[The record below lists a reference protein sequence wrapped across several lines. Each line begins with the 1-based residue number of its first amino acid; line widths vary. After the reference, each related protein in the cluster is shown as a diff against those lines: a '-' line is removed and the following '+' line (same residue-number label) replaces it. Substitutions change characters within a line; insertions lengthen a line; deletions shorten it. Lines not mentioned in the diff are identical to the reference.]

1 MAAIPIAPPRSL
13 VPLVAHPPRFWQR
26 AREKFHRR
34 AACAT
39 SIFLM
44 LVVLVVITT
53 PVQAAPPENANPA
66 LAPWF
71 QSLEVP
77 GTNHSSCC
85 SQSDCR
91 PVDYRISGDYYE
103 ALLTP
108 EQFSRAGVL
117 QPRWIPVPFDRIL
130 QRVDNP
136 TGKAILCWLPGMG
149 VLCFVRP
156 DDT

>member
-1 MAAIPIAPPRSL
+1 MIAASPRSTSGLLSRRGEAAVVNGVIAALALL
-13 VPLVAHPPRFWQR
+13 VTVIAS
-26 AREKFHRR
+26 AR
-34 AACAT
+34 
-39 SIFLM
+39 
-44 LVVLVVITT
+44 
-53 PVQAAPPENANPA
+53 AAPPENADPA

-91 PVDYRISGDYYE
+91 PVDYRIAGDYYE

-108 EQFSRAGVL
+108 EQFARAGVM
-117 QPRWIPVPFDRIL
+117 QPIWIRVPMDRIL
-130 QRVDNP
+130 ERVDNP
-136 TGKAILCWLPGMG
+136 TGKAILCWQPGTG

-156 DDT
+156 EET

>member
-1 MAAIPIAPPRSL
+1 MMEDHGQMTAASPRSTSASL
-13 VPLVAHPPRFWQR
+13 GFRGEAAFINGAVAALALLATFIAA
-26 AREKFHRR
+26 AR
-34 AACAT
+34 
-39 SIFLM
+39 
-44 LVVLVVITT
+44 
-53 PVQAAPPENANPA
+53 AAPPENADPA

-91 PVDYRISGDYYE
+91 PVDYRVVNDYYE

-108 EQFSRAGVL
+108 EQFARAGIL
-117 QPRWIPVPFDRIL
+117 QSQWIRVPFDRIL

-136 TGKAILCWLPGMG
+136 TGKAILCWRPGTG

-156 DDT
+156 DET

>member
-1 MAAIPIAPPRSL
+1 MLVAPSRLPLSL
-13 VPLVAHPPRFWQR
+13 VALSPSFWRR
-26 AREKFHRR
+26 AREALERPPSL
-34 AACAT
+34 AT
-39 SIFLM
+39 S
-44 LVVLVVITT
+44 VLLALAVLIAGAV
-53 PVQAAPPENANPA
+53 PLRAAPPENVDPA

-91 PVDYRISGDYYE
+91 PVDYRIEGDYYE

-117 QPRWIPVPFDRIL
+117 QQRWIPVPFDRIL

-136 TGKAILCWLPGMG
+136 TGKAILCWQPGAG

-156 DDT
+156 AET

>member
-1 MAAIPIAPPRSL
+1 MSLASLRLSIVRL
-13 VPLVAHPPRFWQR
+13 VPRTCVGLVAGCGVASLCLVIVA
-26 AREKFHRR
+26 AR
-34 AACAT
+34 
-39 SIFLM
+39 
-44 LVVLVVITT
+44 
-53 PVQAAPPENANPA
+53 AAPPEKADPA

-91 PVDYRISGDYYE
+91 PVDYRVIDDYYE

-108 EQFSRAGVL
+108 EQFARLGVM
-117 QPRWIPVPFDRIL
+117 QPRWIRVPFDRIL
-130 QRVDNP
+130 ERVDNP
-136 TGKAILCWLPGMG
+136 TGKAILCWQPGTG

-156 DDT
+156 DET

>member
-1 MAAIPIAPPRSL
+1 MTAASPRSASRSL
-13 VPLVAHPPRFWQR
+13 AFR
-26 AREKFHRR
+26 RE
-34 AACAT
+34 AALINGVIAA
-39 SIFLM
+39 LA
-44 LVVLVVITT
+44 LVVALT
-53 PVQAAPPENANPA
+53 AAARSAPPENADPT

-91 PVDYRISGDYYE
+91 PVDYRVINDYYE

-108 EQFSRAGVL
+108 EQFARAGVM
-117 QPRWIPVPFDRIL
+117 QSRWIRVPYDRIL

-136 TGKAILCWLPGMG
+136 TGKAILCWQPGTG
-149 VLCFVRP
+149 VLCFIRP
-156 DDT
+156 DET